1 MAVYQ
6 KISIVKDVRKLEPKC
21 TIGGNTKWS
30 CYGKIAV
37 AMENNTQINLKNFKT
52 KLPYD
57 PAIAFLDNYP
67 QELKSGSQ
75 RTISP
80 PVSTAAPFTT
90 AKR

>member
-1 MAVYQ
+1 MVGIQ
-6 KISIVKDVRKLEPKC
+6 N
-21 TIGGNTKWS
+21 G
-30 CYGKIAV
+30 V
-37 AMENNTQINLKNFKT
+37 AMENNMQIVLKNFKT

-57 PAIAFLDNYP
+57 PAIVLLYNYP

>member
-1 MAVYQ
+1 MGIQ
-6 KISIVKDVRKLEPKC
+6 N
-21 TIGGNTKWS
+21 G
-30 CYGKIAV
+30 V
-37 AMENNTQINLKNFKT
+37 AMENNMQIDLKNFKT

>member
-1 MAVYQ
+1 
-6 KISIVKDVRKLEPKC
+6 
-21 TIGGNTKWS
+21 
-30 CYGKIAV
+30 
-37 AMENNTQINLKNFKT
+37 MENNTQINLKNFKT